1 MNDRLRRLKDIIE
14 HRISNLEDT
23 KSGYSKGKIKAYKDI
38 LNLLKII

>member
-23 KSGYSKGKIKAYKDI
+23 KSSYSKGKINAYKDI
-38 LNLLKII
+38 LNLLKFI